1 MQIKGRNL
9 KNETVLE
16 IGKFAILWNCF
27 EKEYCN
33 NNCKAAVIRE
43 KANLI
48 QIDIGTQANF
58 ADVLNKRRIIL
69 GQSITEYITNGL
81 HGENAHGSPETDMN
95 TMCKFLEQCGDYD
108 ELVCGCLL
116 VIRRIRNNMMHGL
129 KAVSE
134 LDKQIELFRSANE
147 VLESI
152 RCRK

>member
-1 MQIKGRNL
+1 MEIKGNNL
-9 KNETVLE
+9 NDKTVLE

-48 QIDIGTQANF
+48 QIDIVTQANF
-58 ADVLNKRRIIL
+58 ADAINKRRIKL

-95 TMCKFLEQCGDYD
+95 TMCKFLERCGDND
-108 ELVCGCLL
+108 EPVCGCLL
-116 VIRRIRNNMMHGL
+116 IIHRIRNNMMHGL
-129 KAVSE
+129 KVINE
-134 LDKQIELFRSANE
+134 LNDQIELFRSANE

-152 RCRK
+152 RCRE

>member
-9 KNETVLE
+9 KNKTVLE

-33 NNCKAAVIRE
+33 NNCKATVIRE

-58 ADVLNKRRIIL
+58 ADVINKRRIIL

-81 HGENAHGSPETDMN
+81 HGKNAHGSPETDMN
-95 TMCKFLEQCGDYD
+95 TMCKFLEQSGDYD

>member
-48 QIDIGTQANF
+48 QIDIGTQAKF
-58 ADVLNKRRIIL
+58 ADVINKRRIKL

-95 TMCKFLEQCGDYD
+95 TMCKFLEKCGDYD

>member
-9 KNETVLE
+9 KNKTVLE

-48 QIDIGTQANF
+48 QIDIGTQAKF
-58 ADVLNKRRIIL
+58 ADVINKRRIKL

-95 TMCKFLEQCGDYD
+95 TMCKFLEKCGDYD

>member
-16 IGKFAILWNCF
+16 IGKFATLWNCF

-48 QIDIGTQANF
+48 QIDIGTQAKF
-58 ADVLNKRRIIL
+58 ADVINKRRIKL

-152 RCRK
+152 RCRE

>member
-1 MQIKGRNL
+1 MEIKSN
-9 KNETVLE
+9 NINDETVLE
-16 IGKFAILWNCF
+16 IGKFAILWNCL

-48 QIDIGTQANF
+48 QIDIGTQAKF
-58 ADVLNKRRIIL
+58 ADVINKRRIKL

-95 TMCKFLEQCGDYD
+95 TMCKFLEKCGDYD

>member
-1 MQIKGRNL
+1 MEMKGNNL
-9 KNETVLE
+9 NDKTVLE

-48 QIDIGTQANF
+48 QIDIGTQAKF
-58 ADVLNKRRIIL
+58 ADVINKRRIKL
-69 GQSITEYITNGL
+69 WQSITEYITNGL

-134 LDKQIELFRSANE
+134 LDKQIKLFRSANE

>member
-1 MQIKGRNL
+1 M

-16 IGKFAILWNCF
+16 IGKFATLWNCF

-48 QIDIGTQANF
+48 QIDIGTQAKF
-58 ADVLNKRRIIL
+58 ADVINKRRIKL

-152 RCRK
+152 RCRE

>member
-58 ADVLNKRRIIL
+58 ADVINKRRITL

-95 TMCKFLEQCGDYD
+95 TMCKFLEQSGDYD

-134 LDKQIELFRSANE
+134 LNKQIELFRSANE

>member
-48 QIDIGTQANF
+48 QIDIGTQAKF
-58 ADVLNKRRIIL
+58 ADVINKRRIKL

-134 LDKQIELFRSANE
+134 LDKQIKLFRSANE

>member
-9 KNETVLE
+9 ENETVLE

-58 ADVLNKRRIIL
+58 ADVINKRRIIL

-81 HGENAHGSPETDMN
+81 HGKNAHGSLETDMN
-95 TMCKFLEQCGDYD
+95 TMCKFLEQSGDYD

-134 LDKQIELFRSANE
+134 LNKQIELFRSANE